1 MRYYKHNKY
10 SNKKVTYN
18 GQTFDS
24 QREAKRYQELLLLER
39 AGIISDLQTQ
49 VEFELLP
56 AHFEEV
62 PTGEFYKRGPKKGQL
77 KMKRVCVEQSV
88 KYVADF
94 VYYENGKKVVEDAKG
109 YRDPSSAGYAKFVLK
124 RKMMLHIHGIR
135 IKEV

>member
-1 MRYYKHNKY
+1 MRYYKRNKY

-24 QREAKRYQELLLLER
+24 QREAHRFKELLLLQR
-39 AGIISDLQTQ
+39 AGVINDLQTQ

-56 AHFEEV
+56 AFFEEV
-62 PTGEFYKRGPKKGQL
+62 PTGEFYKRGPKKGQP

-88 KYVADF
+88 KYIADF
-94 VYYENGKKVVEDAKG
+94 AYYENGKKVVEDAKG
-109 YRDPSSAGYAKFVLK
+109 YRDPSSAGHAKFVLK
-124 RKMMLHIHGIR
+124 RKMMLHFHGIR

>member
-1 MRYYKHNKY
+1 MRYYRKSKY
-10 SNKKVTYN
+10 QNKKVTYN

-24 QREAKRYQELLLLER
+24 KREAKRHQELLLLQR

-56 AHFEEV
+56 AYFEEV
-62 PTGEFYKRGPKKGQL
+62 PTGEFYKRGPKKGQP

-88 KYVADF
+88 KYIADF
-94 VYYENGKKVVEDAKG
+94 VYHENGKKVVEDAKG
-109 YRDPSSAGYAKFVLK
+109 FRTDDYIIK